1 MAKKR
6 DAEQNRRIGRNL
18 RALRAE
24 RGLSLHDVAGV
35 IGVSYQQL
43 QKYET
48 GANRLPLSA
57 VPPLSDFFGVP
68 PDALFAGDVT
78 FPGGVEG
85 DDDGDALSLC
95 LAIAAVQDPAL
106 RRKIRRVVE
115 ILVA

>member
-1 MAKKR
+1 MAKMR
-6 DAEQNRRIGRNL
+6 DIEQNRRIGRNL
-18 RALRAE
+18 RALRTQQ
-24 RGLSLHDVAGV
+24 GLTLHDVAGV

-48 GANRLPLSA
+48 GANRLPLAA

-68 PDALFAGDVT
+68 ADALFAGDAT
-78 FPGGVEG
+78 FPGGMEG
-85 DDDGDALSLC
+85 DGGDALSLC

-115 ILVA
+115 ILAA